1 MKKTFIFMLAMLAFT
16 VTSCDFKKDK
26 EAAEREA
33 RAAAEIDSLRN
44 ALNLAE
50 NESNDLM
57 NTVEQIQNAFRE
69 INEAEN
75 IVTVQSSQGEG
86 ADKTAIIDN
95 MRLIQEKMTLNRE
108 LIANLKEQLRASN
121 NNNNKMKSTLDEM
134 VKNFEAQ
141 LAEKTKQIEDLQ
153 RQLEQRDIRIAEQ
166 DRQITSLNE
175 NVNTLARSNEQN
187 AQTIEKNTQTID
199 QQDKTIHTAYYVFG
213 TKKELREQ
221 NILQNGDVLTSGNF
235 NRDYFTRIDYR
246 AKKVIPLYSKSAKVL
261 TNHPAGTYSLDK
273 DANGQYTLRVSDP
286 DRFWSISKYLVVQV
300 K

>member
-175 NVNTLARSNEQN
+175 NVNTLARSNEQK

>member
-1 MKKTFIFMLAMLAFT
+1 MKKTLILMLAMLAMT
-16 VTSCDFKKDK
+16 ITSCDLKKDK

-121 NNNNKMKSTLDEM
+121 SKNNKMKGTLDEM
-134 VKNFEAQ
+134 VKNFETQ

-153 RQLEQRDIRIAEQ
+153 KQLEQRDIRIAEQ

-175 NVNTLARSNEQN
+175 NVNTLARSNEQKN
-187 AQTIEKNTQTID
+187 QTIEKNTQTID
-199 QQDKTIHTAYYVFG
+199 QQDKAIHTAYYVFG

-246 AKKVIPLYSKSAKVL
+246 VKKVIPLYSKSAKVL

-273 DANGQYTLRVSDP
+273 DASGQYTQASWMEVIYSSGP
-286 DRFWSISKYLVVQV
+286 
-300 K
+300 

>member
-1 MKKTFIFMLAMLAFT
+1 MKKTFIMLLAMLALT
-16 VTSCDFKKDK
+16 ITSCDFKKDK

-57 NTVEQIQNAFRE
+57 GTVEQIQNAFRE

-121 NNNNKMKSTLDEM
+121 SNNNKMKSTLDEM

-141 LAEKTKQIEDLQ
+141 LAEKTKQIEDLKK
-153 RQLEQRDIRIAEQ
+153 QLEQRDIRIAEQ
-166 DRQITSLNE
+166 DKQITSLNE
-175 NVNTLARSNEQN
+175 NVNTLAQSNEQKN
-187 AQTIEKNTQTID
+187 RTIEKNTQTID
-199 QQDKTIHTAYYVFG
+199 QQDKAIHTAYYVFG

-221 NILQNGDVLTSGNF
+221 NILKNGDVLTSGDF

-246 AKKVIPLYSKSAKVL
+246 VKKVIPLYSKSAKVL

-273 DANGQYTLRVSDP
+273 DASGQYTLRVSDP

>member
-175 NVNTLARSNEQN
+175 NVNTLARSNEQK

-273 DANGQYTLRVSDP
+273 DASGQYTLRVSDP

>member
-1 MKKTFIFMLAMLAFT
+1 MKKTFIMMLAMLALT
-16 VTSCDFKKDK
+16 VTSCDMKNK

-57 NTVEQIQNAFRE
+57 NTVDQIQNAFRE
-69 INEAEN
+69 INQAEN
-75 IVTVQSSQGEG
+75 IVTVQSAQGEG
-86 ADKTAIIDN
+86 ADKIAIMDN
-95 MRLIQEKMTLNRE
+95 MRLIQEKMSLNRE
-108 LIANLKEQLRASN
+108 LIANLKEQLKASN
-121 NNNNKMKSTLDEM
+121 SKNNKMKSTLDEM

-141 LAEKTKQIEDLQ
+141 MAEKDVQIGELQKQLQ
-153 RQLEQRDIRIAEQ
+153 QRDIRIAEQ
-166 DRQITSLNE
+166 DKQITSLNE
-175 NVNTLARSNEQN
+175 NVNTLAQSNEEKTK
-187 AQTIEKNTQTID
+187 TIEKNTQTID
-199 QQDKTIHTAYYVFG
+199 QQDKAIHTAYYVFG

-221 NILQNGDVLTSGNF
+221 NILQHGDVLKSGNF

-246 AKKVIPLYSKSAKVL
+246 VKKVIPLYSKSAKVL

-273 DANGQYTLRVSDP
+273 DASGQYTLRVSDP
-286 DRFWSISKYLVVQV
+286 ERFWSISKYLVVQV